1 MREEQAMRKTMWFTA
16 ALLAASVNPADAA
29 LLLAIDVNGVQ
40 ACASDNN
47 GGCGFG
53 AVIIDLDPAVGVM
66 SFGNTPISI
75 GRLEITGSVQQA
87 TIGGLQN
94 VLNTSSTQLT
104 NTTGAPISGTFAV
117 SATEFTPPVSFASV
131 SGSATWENAVGSS
144 ILMQWYNDPSN
155 AQGAQTATDTPGVL
169 LASCA
174 DAVTLIADATA
185 CSFGPL
191 PISDLDPFSMTLY
204 TQFTIAGGATVVNRG
219 QTIIKEVAA
228 DVPEPATMGLLGLSL
243 LGAGIVRRRRQ

>member
-1 MREEQAMRKTMWFTA
+1 
-16 ALLAASVNPADAA
+16 
-29 LLLAIDVNGVQ
+29 
-40 ACASDNN
+40 
-47 GGCGFG
+47 
-53 AVIIDLDPAVGVM
+53 
-66 SFGNTPISI
+66 
-75 GRLEITGSVQQA
+75 
-87 TIGGLQN
+87 
-94 VLNTSSTQLT
+94 
-104 NTTGAPISGTFAV
+104 
-117 SATEFTPPVSFASV
+117 
-131 SGSATWENAVGSS
+131 
-144 ILMQWYNDPSN
+144 
-155 AQGAQTATDTPGVL
+155 VL